1 MPRSSRQ
8 VDAFE
13 SRSGHASWRRGKE
26 KKTKRKETSRC
37 AGPCACTSEDFSVIQ
52 RRASLQRATGHVP
65 VVMTSS
71 ATEFNLQRPPL
82 PLNFRPSLPTL
93 CVPVVSRAGI
103 ILGNGPRVSGALS
116 IFLCPKNRRR
126 LVRNLISC
134 FLLAR
139 ASRPARGRAYES
151 LNYRRWN
158 CLFLILSL
166 SSPPSSQFMR
176 FSFSRSFRGNTVRP
190 DRGDLCGC
198 VAAQLNWT

>member
-158 CLFLILSL
+158 CLPHSLAILPSFLSVYTFLLLPFLSWKHG
-166 SSPPSSQFMR
+166 SSGPWRFMR
-176 FSFSRSFRGNTVRP
+176 MRCRAT
-190 DRGDLCGC
+190 
-198 VAAQLNWT
+198 